1 MTIVTIL
8 FVLSLIAVVILF
20 VVKHLEET
28 SKIPRFAES
37 HREHLDTK
45 IVKIEQYLVAKCTQ
59 ENIMLVLSNVYNT
72 MTHIV
77 AKAAAS
83 IAKKIEWR
91 ARSVAHKSA
100 KARRVVE
107 GGTELSRGSEFLK
120 DVQSYKDSLDT
131 AKVAEQA
138 KL

>member
-1 MTIVTIL
+1 MTTVTIL
-8 FVLSLIAVVILF
+8 FVLSLITIVILF
-20 VVKHLEET
+20 VVKHLEQ
-28 SKIPRFAES
+28 SGKIPQFAKVL
-37 HREHLDTK
+37 RGDLDIK
-45 IVKIEQYLVAKCTQ
+45 IIRIEQYLVVKCTKD
-59 ENIMLVLSNVYNT
+59 NLKRVLSNVYNT
-72 MTHIV
+72 ITHNF

-100 KARRVVE
+100 KARRDVE
-107 GGTELSRGSEFLK
+107 NDGEQSEGSEFLK

-131 AKVAEQA
+131 TKVAEQA